1 MKVVLT
7 ENQINY
13 LLSEEAR
20 LNAICGLL
28 EEGKTIEGIL
38 ARLRRMA
45 ALGATLSMLT
55 TAVDRL
61 PVSEEVKDF
70 LEEKIESIFEESPEF
85 RAKVEAVEEYMK
97 PRSKGQ
103 TPGISAEKIVRETE
117 KNKFDLALL
126 LAQAQLESNFGTA
139 GRSLETNSVFNVG
152 AYDSG
157 VNKCSY
163 PTMDDSIPAYINL
176 MQNDYL
182 DGKTI
187 SDLLEPGGFVNYNK
201 KRYASDPNYE
211 SKVKNQRNF
220 IINYFNKKGIEI

>member
-1 MKVVLT
+1 MKLVLT

-13 LLSEEAR
+13 VLSEETR

-28 EEGKTIEGIL
+28 EEGKTVEGIL
-38 ARLRRMA
+38 ARLKRMA
-45 ALGATLSMLT
+45 ALGATLTMLT

-61 PVSEEVKDF
+61 PVGEEVKEF
-70 LEEKIESIFEESPEF
+70 LEEKIEEIFEDGPEF
-85 RAKVEAVEEYMK
+85 RAKVDAVEEYMK

-152 AYDSG
+152 AYDNG
-157 VNKCSY
+157 VDKCTY
-163 PTMDDSIPAYINL
+163 ATMDDSIPAYIDL
-176 MQNDYL
+176 MKNDYL
-182 DGKTI
+182 EGKDI

-211 SKVKNQRNF
+211 TKVKNQRDF
-220 IINYFNKKGIEI
+220 IIKFFNKKGIEI